1 MFYDI
6 IFYNGRVS
14 MKKKIF
20 LFLIIAVTL
29 FLYFENKFDDKE
41 VGLYSKNYTITSNE
55 NKKINLKSNIKKI
68 KIYFNQDEVENHTEF
83 TFNILDKNNKNI
95 YKEKIMARE
104 ARREYY
110 TVDLSEN
117 KLKNEEYYIRI
128 IDSKKLNS
136 QDFKC
141 NMKVYYSNNKKAI
154 FLLLYLIVSVIFFI
168 TFLLNKIEYTN
179 IHKHFLYI
187 AIPIFSLYLVFIP
200 LTTSHDEFYQW
211 IRSYEVSEGIM
222 LPNRVSNSQYL
233 LSMLPK
239 NINLNLSVNADFK
252 YKDLLEKRDYN
263 IRNGESYLI
272 SSGSMGVYSPV
283 QFLPQALGISF
294 ARIFTGN
301 VLTIAYFGRLFNMIV
316 CITLL
321 TLAIKI
327 TPIGKKLLL
336 LLSLNPIS
344 IELFTTLSSDGITIS
359 ISYLL
364 IAYILSLLRKKD
376 NINKKEITILS
387 VLSCVLAL
395 CKIVYIFIPFLLL
408 LIPKEKFKNKSR
420 KEAIL
425 FSIIVPIGLNLI
437 WLLLASSVSDYCAG
451 YSVPSKN
458 FSAMLHNPLNMIKYF
473 IYSIDMYGFDIFFN
487 IFSRRMLM
495 SNVIENTT
503 IVPLLLLYTFFNI
516 LKDSDDIK
524 FELTKKNKIF
534 ILSLVIIVILL
545 IYVSL
550 YISWCSYKDIK
561 IYGVQGR
568 YFLPILP
575 LVYILIKSV
584 IKLEKKKYINK
595 LLYFTVI
602 IVNYM
607 TLMEIIVNFL

>member
-1 MFYDI
+1 
-6 IFYNGRVS
+6 

>member
-1 MFYDI
+1 
-6 IFYNGRVS
+6 

-41 VGLYSKNYTITSNE
+41 VGLYSENYTITSNE

-68 KIYFNQDEVENHTEF
+68 KLYFNQDEVENHTEF

-117 KLKNEEYYIRI
+117 KLKNEKYYIRI

-154 FLLLYLIVSVIFFI
+154 FLLLYLIVSVIFLI
-168 TFLLNKIEYTN
+168 AFLLNKIEYTN

-211 IRSYEVSEGIM
+211 IRSYEVSDGIM
-222 LPNRVSNSQYL
+222 LPKRVSNSQYL

-263 IRNGESYLI
+263 IRNGGSYLI

-364 IAYILSLLRKKD
+364 IAYILSLMRKKD

-408 LIPKEKFKNKSR
+408 LIPKEKFKNNSR

-458 FSAMLHNPLNMIKYF
+458 LSAMLHNPLNMIKYF

-516 LKDSDDIK
+516 LKDSDDTK

-534 ILSLVIIVILL
+534 ILSLVIIVILF

>member
-1 MFYDI
+1 
-6 IFYNGRVS
+6 

-222 LPNRVSNSQYL
+222 LPKRVSNSQYL

-263 IRNGESYLI
+263 IRNGGSYLI

-316 CITLL
+316 CIILL

-376 NINKKEITILS
+376 NINKKEIAILS

-458 FSAMLHNPLNMIKYF
+458 LSAMLHNPLNMIKYF

-516 LKDSDDIK
+516 LKDSDDTK